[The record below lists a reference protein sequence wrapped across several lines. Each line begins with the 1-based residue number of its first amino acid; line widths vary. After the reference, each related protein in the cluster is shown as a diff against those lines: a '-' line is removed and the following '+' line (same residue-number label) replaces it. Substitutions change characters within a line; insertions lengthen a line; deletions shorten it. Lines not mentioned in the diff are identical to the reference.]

1 VDATIL
7 FANWRFLTRDCFLY
21 VKRPW
26 TIVLKNY
33 PMEHFAILTRDRQPV
48 KHKNLKMVFHDL
60 LHSKGYTYQERFFK
74 D

>member
-1 VDATIL
+1 
-7 FANWRFLTRDCFLY
+7 
-21 VKRPW
+21 
-26 TIVLKNY
+26 
-33 PMEHFAILTRDRQPV
+33 MEHFAILTRDRQPV